1 MSWVYRVF
9 GALIVMLAVGF
20 FALRTPDTDRR
31 EMIAKYTD
39 DRSKFLDT
47 PDGRIHYRDEGRRDG
62 PVLLLLHGSSS
73 SLHTWEPLVALLADR
88 YRLISFD
95 MPGHGL
101 TGPRKSSDYRAK
113 ALITSATNV
122 LDAAGVES
130 ATWVGSSMG
139 GWVAWRAAL
148 AVPQRVAGLV
158 LVGAVGAETG
168 EEFKPYIGARVAK
181 TWLGGKL
188 MPSVTPLWLVRKSV
202 TESMADPALVTDAL
216 VMRYWELLR
225 LPGNRQAVV
234 DRERTDREPGVWS
247 DVGSISAPTLL
258 IWGDQDKIVPLSFG
272 KAFESAIEE
281 SSLVILANTGHLPM
295 EEEPAETA
303 ATIDEWLKASASSDP
318 E

>member
-101 TGPRKSSDYRAK
+101 TGPSKSADYRAN
-113 ALITSATNV
+113 ALIESATNV
-122 LDAAGVES
+122 LDAAGVER

-202 TESMADPALVTDAL
+202 TESMADPALVTEAL

-234 DRERTDREPGVWS
+234 DRERTDRESGVWIG
-247 DVGSISAPTLL
+247 VQKGPR
-258 IWGDQDKIVPLSFG
+258 
-272 KAFESAIEE
+272 
-281 SSLVILANTGHLPM
+281 
-295 EEEPAETA
+295 
-303 ATIDEWLKASASSDP
+303 
-318 E
+318 